1 MVDVEQRAL
10 CAFEQNALALA
21 ALCVE
26 QSPHRVDVRENL
38 RRDLGELC
46 AELVGGDF
54 GLAQASAQRIVVG
67 EDAIDLGLE
76 ARQVLQV
83 HDADRASADLVLI
96 GRPDAALG
104 RADAASAGRGLAQSV
119 ELAVERKDQGR
130 ILGDAEIVAADGDAE
145 FLDLGDLVGERPGI
159 DHDAVADDRELA
171 LAHHARGEQRELIG
185 GAVDHQRMAGIVAAL
200 KAHHDI
206 GALRQPVDDLALALI
221 APLGADDHDIGQIRV
236 PSTSLRKKPNGPAGI
251 EGAVS
256 PYSDLR
262 REMRARLLAV
272 FALSPLQDLC
282 GNWRCDRWK
291 DATCASCDT
300 AQSNTARAWAFPHCL
315 GVT

>member
-1 MVDVEQRAL
+1 M
-10 CAFEQNALALA
+10 
-21 ALCVE
+21 
-26 QSPHRVDVRENL
+26 
-38 RRDLGELC
+38 
-46 AELVGGDF
+46 
-54 GLAQASAQRIVVG
+54 G
-67 EDAIDLGLE
+67 EDALDLGLE
-76 ARQVLQV
+76 ARQVLQI
-83 HDADRASADLVLI
+83 HHADRASADLVLI
-96 GRPDAALG
+96 GRPDATLG
-104 RADAASAGRGLAQSV
+104 RADAAGAGRGLAQGV
-119 ELAVERKDQGR
+119 ELTVQRKDQSR
-130 ILGDAEIVAADGDAE
+130 IIGNAEVVAADGDAE

-171 LAHHARGEQRELIG
+171 LAHHAGGKQREFIG

-221 APLGADDHDIGQIRV
+221 APLGADDHDVGQIRL

-272 FALSPLQDLC
+272 FALSPLQDRC

-291 DATCASCDT
+291 DATRASCDT
-300 AQSNTARAWAFPHCL
+300 ARSNAPYARVFVHAI